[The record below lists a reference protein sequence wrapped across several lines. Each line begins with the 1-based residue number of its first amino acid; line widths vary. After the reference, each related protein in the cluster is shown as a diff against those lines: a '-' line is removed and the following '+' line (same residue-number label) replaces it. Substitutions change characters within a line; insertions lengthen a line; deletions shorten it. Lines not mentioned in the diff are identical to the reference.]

1 MSIQA
6 FEEVHPRMNVKV
18 RDGRPDDLDAL
29 VGLLEAL
36 FSIEADFDVDA
47 SRQRRGLSMMLD
59 GCGKHRCVKV
69 AEADGRVVGMC
80 SVQMLISTAE
90 GGWVAMVEDMVVE
103 AYYRRAG
110 IGRQLMETIVR
121 WARAHGATR
130 LQLLA
135 DRTNFPALD
144 FYDRMGWHPTRLICL
159 RRQWKA

>member
-6 FEEVHPRMNVKV
+6 FEEVHQRMNVKV

-29 VGLLEAL
+29 VGLLKTL
-36 FSIEADFDVDA
+36 FSIEVDFDVDE

-59 GCGKHRCVKV
+59 GCGKHRCIKV

-103 AYYRRAG
+103 ELNRRTG
-110 IGRQLMETIVR
+110 IGSQLMKAIVH

-135 DRTNFPALD
+135 DRTNFTALD

-159 RRQWKA
+159 RRQWKM